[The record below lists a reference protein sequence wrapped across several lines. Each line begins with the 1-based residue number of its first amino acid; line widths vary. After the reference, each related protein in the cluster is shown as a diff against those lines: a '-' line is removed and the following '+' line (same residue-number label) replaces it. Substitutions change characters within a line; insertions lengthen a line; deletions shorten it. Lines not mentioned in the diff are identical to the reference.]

1 MIFFIRLYIN
11 KMEFKKLITSTSFIV
26 AFLILLLTV
35 ILASLAFVGT
45 MVVGGVGALPVL
57 VGGVLASAVAF
68 AGLKYMGH

>member
-1 MIFFIRLYIN
+1 
-11 KMEFKKLITSTSFIV
+11 MEFKKLITSTSFIV